1 MIPLQLTLKNFLSY
15 RDATLDF
22 RGLHAACICG
32 ANGAGKSSLLEA
44 IAWSLW
50 GEGRAATDDQLI
62 HGSNREVRVDF
73 VFQKD
78 GQTYRVIRSHQRG
91 QTTCLEFQVQTQT
104 GFRVLTER
112 GKRATQQAIVQCLK
126 LDYETFVNS
135 AYLRQG
141 KADEFML
148 KRPTER
154 KQILASLLRLD
165 RYDELAEGAKE
176 RSRQFKAQ
184 VDLLQ
189 PNLQGMQT
197 QLNSQE
203 KIARDLVNLE
213 EAIARLH
220 SSQKIAGQQLQSWQ
234 VLSHQQQTQQ
244 QQLDWHRSQH
254 QHLTQDC
261 QRIETELSTASG
273 QLREVET
280 LLQQEKAIANA
291 HARFQYL
298 QTREETLAAKFTAHQ
313 TAREQLQALLSAKAE
328 RVSELQK
335 QLRLHQARLEALC
348 QQEGELQQTLDRQGE
363 VEAGLETLRQARDR
377 LAYYDRIQLQ
387 VAPLLQRRLQLHSQI
402 DRSHARLTAKL
413 EEIRA
418 SHEQLQRERARSPQL
433 QTAAREIADRI
444 QQLENKRI
452 YQQRVLEKG
461 QERRHFMERLQA
473 NQRNY
478 EVQLAEINQKI
489 QMLDRGMA
497 ADEVADGDGVA
508 DASDSSRSP
517 SPDRQLPPCPLCD
530 RPLDEHHW
538 NLVQQK
544 HQTQQQE
551 ILNQLWVVREQL
563 ATSEREIQVFRQEY
577 RDLNHQLSELT
588 PALEKRGQLQA
599 QLDFT
604 SEISIRL
611 QKLSAEAANLEN
623 SLQTGDYAAQFF
635 AELRLLEERLQQ
647 LHYDEKDHAL
657 ARGRVDRWRWA
668 EIKQAEIKTAIK
680 RRAQIDAQR
689 PELETEISQL
699 NGQLEQFQTNSQ
711 LQQQIEALERRLV
724 EIGYDIEEHND
735 IRNAL
740 RQGQSAQFRYQQ
752 LLHAKQQ
759 HPQLVNA
766 TRELVSRQQGRERER
781 EAIASQLDRL
791 TQQLAQNPDA
801 NAGITTLERQLQQQR
816 EQLDE
821 CLANKGRL
829 QQQQQHLET
838 LKNQYAVQQ
847 QQLQTAQ
854 RNYRVYQEL
863 SRAFGK
869 KGIQS
874 LMIENILPQLE
885 AETNSLL
892 ARLSGNQLHVQF
904 VTQKVG
910 RSDKEKLIDT
920 LDILIADD
928 RGTRAYETYSGG
940 EAFRINFAI
949 RLAIARLLAQR
960 AGTSLQMLIIDEGFG
975 TQDTEG
981 CERLVAAINAIASD
995 FACILTITHMPYFK
1009 EAFPSRIEVC
1019 KTREGSQL
1027 TLSI

>member
-15 RDATLDF
+15 RNATLDF
-22 RGLHAACICG
+22 RGLHTACICG

-50 GEGRAATDDQLI
+50 GESRAATDDHLI
-62 HGSNREVRVDF
+62 HTSNKEVRVDF
-73 VFQKD
+73 IFQKD

-91 QTTCLEFQVQTQT
+91 QTTGIEFQVQTPQ

-154 KQILASLLRLD
+154 KQLLASLLKLD
-165 RYDELAEGAKE
+165 RYDELAERAKE

-184 VDLLQ
+184 ADLLQ
-189 PNLQGMQT
+189 PHLQGMEV
-197 QLNSQE
+197 QLKEQE
-203 KIARDLVNLE
+203 KIALDLVNLE
-213 EAIARLH
+213 EAIAHLQ
-220 SSQKIAGQQLQSWQ
+220 SSQKIARQQLQSWQ

-244 QQLDWHRSQH
+244 QQLDWHRSQY

-261 QRIETELSTASG
+261 QRIEQELSTAKG

-280 LLQQEKAIANA
+280 LLQQEQAIAKTYT
-291 HARFQYL
+291 HFQYL
-298 QTREETLAAKFTAHQ
+298 QTQEQKLAGKFTAYQ
-313 TAREQLQALLSAKAE
+313 TAREQLQRLLSQKSQQ
-328 RVSELQK
+328 VDELQK
-335 QLRLHQARLEALC
+335 QLRFAQAQLEALC
-348 QQEGELQQTLDRQGE
+348 QQEQELQQVLSRQGE
-363 VEAGLETLRQARDR
+363 VEAGLERLRQARDR
-377 LAYYDRIQLQ
+377 LAYYNRIQLQ
-387 VAPLLQRRLQLHSQI
+387 VAPLLQRRSQLQSQI
-402 DRSHARLTAKL
+402 DRSQARLSAKL
-413 EEIRA
+413 EEIRV
-418 SHEQLQRERARSPQL
+418 SHEQLRQEQARSPQL
-433 QTAAREIADRI
+433 HTAAQEIADRI

-478 EVQLAEINQKI
+478 EVQLSEINQKI
-489 QMLDRGMA
+489 QMLERKSGDRAVGEQLQRE
-497 ADEVADGDGVA
+497 DEPVN
-508 DASDSSRSP
+508 S
-517 SPDRQLPPCPLCD
+517 QFPPCPLCD

-551 ILNQLWVVREQL
+551 ILNQIWVVRDQL
-563 ATSEREIQVFRQEY
+563 AISEREIQILRQEY
-577 RDLNHQLSELT
+577 RDLDRELSNLT

-599 QLDFT
+599 QLEFT
-604 SEISIRL
+604 SEISVRL
-611 QKLSAEAANLEN
+611 QNLSAEAANLEN
-623 SLQTGDYAAQFF
+623 SLRTGDYAAQFF

-657 ARGRVDRWRWA
+657 ARGQVDRWRWA

-680 RRAQIDAQR
+680 RQAQIHSQR
-689 PELETEISQL
+689 PELETQVSQL
-699 NGQLEQFQTNSQ
+699 SHQLQQLQTTSK
-711 LQQQIEALERRLV
+711 LQQQIEAIEHHIA
-724 EIGYDIEEHND
+724 EINYNLEEHD
-735 IRNAL
+735 SIRNAL
-740 RQGQSAQFRYQQ
+740 RQERSAQLRHQQ
-752 LLHAKQQ
+752 MLHAKQQ
-759 HPQLVNA
+759 HPQLANVSC
-766 TRELVSRQQGRERER
+766 ELEVRLQGRLKEREQ
-781 EAIASQLDRL
+781 IASEIEDF

-801 NAGITTLERQLQQQR
+801 KTGMETLDLQIQRQR
-816 EQLDE
+816 EKLDE
-821 CLANKGRL
+821 YLANKGRI
-829 QQQQQHLET
+829 QQQQQHLVA
-838 LKNQYAVQQ
+838 LKKQYIVQQ
-847 QQLQTAQ
+847 QQFQIAQ

-863 SRAFGK
+863 ARAFGK

-885 AETNSLL
+885 AQTNSLL
-892 ARLSGNQLHVQF
+892 AKLSGNQLHVQF

-940 EAFRINFAI
+940 EAFRINFSI

-960 AGTSLQMLIIDEGFG
+960 AGTSLQMLIVDEGFG

-981 CERLVAAINAIASD
+981 CKRLVAAINAIAPD
-995 FACILTITHMPYFK
+995 FACILAITHMPYFK
-1009 EAFPSRIEVC
+1009 EAFQSRIEVY
-1019 KTREGSQL
+1019 KNQEGSQL
-1027 TLSI
+1027 SLST